1 MTKKLYDEDSHI
13 RQFKARVVACQAE
26 GSAYRVELDQTA
38 FFAEGGGQASDRGRL
53 GGQTVL
59 DVQEQGDHIYHVLP
73 GPLPVGSEVE
83 GEIDWAFRFDNM
95 QQHSGEHILSGL
107 VYALKGYH
115 NVGFHMNESLT
126 TIDFDG
132 PLTQEELED
141 LEQKANQ
148 VIYENEPVRIL
159 YPGEE
164 ELQRLAYRSKKELSG
179 RVRIV
184 ALGSSD
190 LCACCA
196 PHVKETGEVGALKIV
211 DAQHY
216 KGGMRLTILCG
227 ARARGDYAIKH
238 QMLRELGA
246 QFSVAP
252 LQVQQ
257 AVLKEQQELQQL
269 KSRIAALSDALIEA
283 RAAQVAADTPL
294 CLVEPAL
301 DTVSA
306 RKLVNALVEKGCP
319 LAAVLLPKEG
329 SALYQYVIGS
339 GKTDVRPLAKTLS
352 EQLGGRGGG
361 SAAMIQ
367 GTVTGAAAQA
377 ATILEQYFRG
387 A

>member
-1 MTKKLYDEDSHI
+1 M
-13 RQFKARVVACQAE
+13 
-26 GSAYRVELDQTA
+26 
-38 FFAEGGGQASDRGRL
+38 
-53 GGQTVL
+53 
-59 DVQEQGDHIYHVLP
+59 
-73 GPLPVGSEVE
+73 
-83 GEIDWAFRFDNM
+83 
-95 QQHSGEHILSGL
+95 
-107 VYALKGYH
+107 
-115 NVGFHMNESLT
+115 
-126 TIDFDG
+126 
-132 PLTQEELED
+132 
-141 LEQKANQ
+141 
-148 VIYENEPVRIL
+148 
-159 YPGEE
+159 
-164 ELQRLAYRSKKELSG
+164 
-179 RVRIV
+179 
-184 ALGSSD
+184 
-190 LCACCA
+190 
-196 PHVKETGEVGALKIV
+196 
-211 DAQHY
+211 
-216 KGGMRLTILCG
+216 
-227 ARARGDYAIKH
+227 
-238 QMLRELGA
+238 
-246 QFSVAP
+246 
-252 LQVQQ
+252 QQ

-283 RAAQVAADTPL
+283 RAAQVTADTPL